1 MTHSLKRSALP
12 PIAGS
17 RAGWSSAA
25 VLVSVA
31 VWRMTAR
38 FRRLGERGLP
48 LTETRGP
55 QRHLPNIH
63 FPHLPH
69 PHLERRRKEGAPLI
83 ASEHVGFN
91 GRVAVFITKAVGS
104 MWCAYA
110 FAALALVSLPDAIHQ
125 GTVAMV
131 SWVSQTFLQLVL
143 LSVIM
148 VGQQVL
154 AKASDKQTLQTF
166 RDAEAI
172 LELTDKIHHLT
183 EVNNKLTDEI
193 HHLITGGAPR
203 LTTTSSPS

>member
-1 MTHSLKRSALP
+1 VDEH
-12 PIAGS
+12 
-17 RAGWSSAA
+17 
-25 VLVSVA
+25 
-31 VWRMTAR
+31 
-38 FRRLGERGLP
+38 LG
-48 LTETRGP
+48 
-55 QRHLPNIH
+55 
-63 FPHLPH
+63 
-69 PHLERRRKEGAPLI
+69 
-83 ASEHVGFN
+83 VN

-203 LTTTSSPS
+203 LVTTPPS